1 MKNIK
6 WISITSCISIFL
18 LTLALLTIN
27 NTFSFSSTEG
37 KWDVHF
43 ESTNESVIIDDTRI
57 DFYNTLK
64 VGETYKLDVDVVN
77 KGNYNAEIYKV
88 IPADLKQYKLEDSD
102 YTLDDFL
109 SYSYNYEEDNN
120 INSIKSSSKVSTFD
134 ILKANTKNKIA
145 IEVKYDITKINNE
158 KLEYLKN
165 HDNKLNFSL
174 YLQLNYKQM

>member
-27 NTFSFSSTEG
+27 NTFSFSSIEG

-43 ESTNESVIIDDTRI
+43 ESANESVIIDDTRI

-77 KGNYNAEIYKV
+77 NGTYNTEIYKV
-88 IPADLKQYKLEDSD
+88 IPADLKKYKLENSD

-109 SYSYNYEEDNN
+109 SYSYNYAANPVPTVP
-120 INSIKSSSKVSTFD
+120 VSQPFIQPTGPPV
-134 ILKANTKNKIA
+134 IQVPPSQPMAP
-145 IEVKYDITKINNE
+145 VYDYPSPNE
-158 KLEYLKN
+158 IQTN
-165 HDNKLNFSL
+165 
-174 YLQLNYKQM
+174 QQTIIQ